1 MPLYTDLID
10 PATLSGY
17 ARRSLA
23 EYELTQG
30 SLAVF
35 LPNREVAD
43 IIARFVVGQSG
54 LVDVAKWRAFDA
66 EPEIGKRQG
75 GVRKTIELP
84 AVGQNIPVSEYDQ
97 LRARGGN
104 VSDQALLDTILSAT
118 DQVIR
123 AVADAVERMRGVV
136 LNTGIATFGT
146 LGTDNFAPT
155 PDDFGRAAG
164 HTVTAPAL
172 WSVANTDAIGQL
184 QGYIDTY
191 VAANGT
197 QPGAM
202 LMSRRATRALA
213 RLDQFKSQ
221 LIGGATRPASLTDV
235 NDTISMEG
243 LPPIVQYDR
252 QVQVNGSVVKVIPDD
267 RVILLPAPVDT
278 NDWMGTEL
286 GATFWGRTLTSL
298 DSDWNLTSD
307 MQPGLVAG
315 VYQHPKPP
323 MGLEVI
329 SDAIAMPVLA
339 NANLSFTIDVL

>member
-30 SLAVF
+30 TLANF

-43 IIARFVVGQSG
+43 IVARFVVGQTG
-54 LVDVAKWRAFDA
+54 LVDVAKFRAFDA

-75 GVRKTIELP
+75 GTRKTLELP

-104 VSDQALLDTILSAT
+104 VSDQALLNTILSAT

-123 AVADAVERMRGVV
+123 AVADAIERMRGVV

-164 HTVTAPAL
+164 HTVTAPAA
-172 WSVANTDAIGQL
+172 WSVVGTDAITQL

-202 LMSRRATRALA
+202 LMSRRVVRAMSNLTQFAT
-213 RLDQFKSQ
+213 Q
-221 LIGGATRPASLTDV
+221 LSGGGTRPASLNDV
-235 NDTISMEG
+235 RDTIMNEG

-252 QVQVNGSVVKVIPDD
+252 QVQVNSAITKVIPDD

-286 GATFWGRTLTSL
+286 GATFWGRTLTSM
-298 DSDWNLTSD
+298 DSDWNITSD
-307 MQPGLVAG
+307 QQPGLVAG

-339 NANLSFTIDVL
+339 NANLSFVIDVL